1 MNKYNIVKLCILS
14 GILMSLSAGLMYSYC
29 KNKWTKPYH
38 INNETIHICHSMPPG
53 DMWLR
58 EILSSNS
65 SEKQT
70 VSFLKNVLNYAYYT
84 SIIFAEDV
92 KASEK
97 FGNKETK
104 ISIKLKRNDKDI
116 VYYNQ
121 ESGYRYV
128 ILYDDMK
135 NMITYIDCNSDGIFD
150 CFFYSDNTGYI
161 IIHDTLIK
169 TQILSKD
176 PIKFFPVLELKEGK
190 TYIFKENQWRI
201 KETGLI
207 QGQTGMALN

>member
-1 MNKYNIVKLCILS
+1 
-14 GILMSLSAGLMYSYC
+14 
-29 KNKWTKPYH
+29 
-38 INNETIHICHSMPPG
+38 MPPG

-97 FGNKETK
+97 FGNKKTK

-207 QGQTGMALN
+207 QGQTAQ